1 MKLKTILFMFLFTAF
16 CVISSAQKI
25 ITIAGNGASGM
36 SGNGGK
42 ATQASFNSPTGS
54 AQDANGNVY
63 IADNFNHVVRK
74 IDRAGIVSIFAG
86 TGHKGYSGDNG
97 KALLAQLNEPNDVKV
112 DRAGNVY
119 IVDQRNNVIRKVSQK
134 GIISTVAGS
143 GTGGFSG
150 DGGPATNAKLFIP
163 TSIAVDTNGV
173 IFIADAG
180 NERIRRVDLT
190 GTISTY
196 VGNGTKGNSG
206 DGKEAINASISYVN
220 GMAIDRTGALIFAQ
234 KDNNVVRKVNSKG
247 RIFAFA
253 GTGKQGFSG
262 DGGPAINAEFNSP
275 YGVAIDEEG
284 NVYVSDNGNG
294 RIRKVSKKGT
304 ITTIAGNGISGNG
317 KGTDPME
324 MSFNNPT
331 FLDITMEGDLLIA
344 DRGNNKIRKLLLCPD
359 LNVTPPK
366 GLSVRQGETIE
377 LPMLVKGGR
386 WSTSSDGISIS
397 PTGLL
402 KGITAGPAIL
412 SFSSPEIPYCEVV
425 VFQGKIEVLP

>member
-1 MKLKTILFMFLFTAF
+1 MKFSAIILMISFIAF
-16 CVISSAQKI
+16 SNISNAQKI
-25 ITIAGNGASGM
+25 ITIAGNGSGGM

-42 ATQASFNSPTGS
+42 ANQATFNSPTGS
-54 AQDANGNVY
+54 AQDAEGNVY

-74 IDRAGIVSIFAG
+74 IDRSGIIRIFAG
-86 TGHKGYSGDNG
+86 TGQKGYSGDNG
-97 KALLAQLNEPNDVKV
+97 KAVLAQLYEPDDVKV
-112 DRAGNVY
+112 DRSGNVY

-134 GIISTVAGS
+134 GIISTVAGT

-163 TSIAVDTNGV
+163 TSLAIDTNGV

-180 NERIRRVDLT
+180 NERIRRIDVT

-220 GMAIDRTGALIFAQ
+220 GIAVDRTGALIFAQ
-234 KDNNVVRKVNSKG
+234 KDNNVIRKVNSKG

-253 GTGKQGFSG
+253 GTGKQGYSG

-294 RIRKVSKKGT
+294 RIRKISKKGT
-304 ITTIAGNGISGNG
+304 ITTIAGNGKSGNG

-331 FLDITMEGDLLIA
+331 FLDITKEGDLLIA

-359 LNVTPPK
+359 LNVSPPN
-366 GLSVRQGETIE
+366 GLSVRKGETIQ
-377 LPMLVKGGR
+377 LPAVVKGGH
-386 WSTSSDGISIS
+386 WSTSSDGVFIS